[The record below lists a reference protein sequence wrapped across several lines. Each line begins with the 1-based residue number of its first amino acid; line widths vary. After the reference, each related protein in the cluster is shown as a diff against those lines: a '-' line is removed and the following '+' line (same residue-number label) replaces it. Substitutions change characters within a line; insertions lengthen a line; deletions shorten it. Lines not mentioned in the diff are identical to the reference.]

1 MPFSNYLP
9 KTAQSIIVTT
19 SARRPRRD
27 AEVSTSA
34 AHFRDLSAHSADES
48 GLSPALADGRYL
60 VQHFSFILLLFLV
73 PFSLSAQAPNAPSPT
88 YLTVSPTAPP
98 PAANP
103 ADGIALIEPPVANA
117 SGSAALSYPIKL
129 PPARKD
135 HAPALDISYSSDHL
149 HGWLGRGWDL
159 SLPAIEVETRWGV
172 PRFDRTNETETYLL
186 EGAMLA
192 PVAHRGATRP
202 REAEKTFHHRVERE
216 FQRITRHG
224 DSPENYWWE
233 IRYPDGST
241 EYYGGSPEGAV
252 PAALLT
258 DPSGN
263 ISSWALVRAT
273 DIHGNRIDYDYAIQ
287 QDNGRPGST
296 ETGKNRYPTRITYNG
311 REDQSGTSSIHFIRD
326 RDLGESRRPDVRID
340 YTSGCKMVT
349 ADLLRRIEIRYRG
362 TMVRHYDLQYET
374 AAFQQTVLT
383 GITEFGSDGSKLA
396 GHDFAYHK
404 LPAGD
409 FSAFGPVETWNSGT
423 DDVKGDILNP
433 IPGFTGEISALGG
446 AKSDSRQI
454 GSAVTVGPIG
464 SPGTKDFTVGGT
476 FGSGSSEGYGIL
488 SFVDINGDLLPD
500 KVFRR
505 GNDLVW
511 RKNLYGQGTAGFGP
525 VRPVIGIREFSVT
538 STTETNI
545 GFEANITPFFAGYEN
560 TTSRTSTTTYFSDFN
575 GDDLI
580 DILHRGRVYFN
591 HLDDNGNPTF
601 TLNSGDT
608 PSPIVSGAAPDE
620 DLVTVDPD
628 EQQELIDMTPKHDV
642 VRSWEAPFA
651 GTVQITG
658 DISLVEQPGIDDYSR
673 EDGVVVHI
681 ERGNGLILNTTLY
694 QATIGANDYEPRTP
708 AGVDNITVAAGQR
721 LYFRVQSVFDGAF
734 DRVSWDPVITYV
746 GEDPAAKDV
755 NGLDVYRYQASEDFL
770 LASCQ
775 TVAMPLAGRV
785 DLTGTFSKPLLSD
798 SLHLE
803 LIVDGSVIR
812 AWQFA
817 PDSVV
822 TDLALENLN
831 FAVQEDD
838 QVQLRMRAYAS
849 VDWTAPKWTPVLTY
863 VSADDGTPVIGPEG
877 APAYRYCPAID
888 YTMRTKPVQFPRPWL
903 PTADTFT
910 YDFQLD
916 YSDFNFDF
924 RREGLSLAVRS
935 QDTIYL
941 QRDTQLL
948 LGAAA
953 GAIRWTG
960 ELVVVPGEKVWVE
973 VFVPAALNNAVA
985 SSTFTLER
993 NGSAVP
999 IVVGKHRRRTNDE
1012 LTFGPQFRGWGQFV
1026 YRGADGAGDLPILES
1041 LLVLQ
1046 DPDVSE
1052 EDIEDIEIDPDNPDF
1067 SEFEGLTDDPTQEQF
1082 IVMVAEPKAG
1092 NWRGYDDLTLVGAD
1106 YLSSSRLGEDDVILT
1121 PDLGTGSAAPPLT
1134 SISKMNAVAA
1144 GAGFG
1149 PASLAGSSAWNTT
1162 TNLME
1167 VMDLNGDRYPD
1178 LVTPTRAQ
1186 FTTVYGGLSN
1196 QSVTHG
1202 FGNHVAKSHAIGGT
1216 AGGRF
1221 VDSSPTNSGDTSGKG
1236 SRKRHRRSKTSTK
1249 NQAAKSQSANE
1260 SAEAGGS
1267 ISVSFSV
1274 DNDYTEHSWLDVNG
1288 DGLTD
1293 KVWDNGD
1300 VAFNRGYSFGRREN
1314 WGFADIRRGVST
1326 DYGGGGGVNISN
1338 NSFAAGFAITRTDN
1352 YSTAALQDVN
1362 GDGLADAL
1370 NYNPD
1375 TRMLRVAL
1383 NTGSGFAGTIDW
1395 ARLSEPLDKG
1405 DATAESLN
1413 FAFTVCIPIF
1423 FIRICVNPSG
1433 STGRGV
1439 SRVLSQFNDIDG
1451 DGYLDELMATRDHQL
1466 NVRRSTIGKVNLL
1479 RSVKRPLGATMELDY
1494 VAAANDNGMPFPKW
1508 LLNETRLNDG
1518 VDGDGPR
1525 WRKTQITYEN
1535 PVHDRHEREF
1545 YGFATTRETVL
1556 DTENGDAPY
1565 RSSVVE
1571 YHNENFYN
1579 RGLPKRQY
1587 TEDAAGNRYRETE
1600 STYVL
1605 TNPVT
1610 QTALPPNL
1618 LTSDQGRAF
1627 PLLRQRQ
1634 ENFYEGGA
1642 APRVSRRTTFAYDS
1656 IGQVLVKI
1664 DFGDGTPEDELRTE
1678 YDYHPYGAEYLTGQI
1693 QSLKVYGGGEL
1704 LRHSETDIDD
1714 RGNVTQLRQYLDGN
1728 TFAVQDFIYDEWSN
1742 LISATRPPNVNG
1754 ERMAYTYV
1762 IDTVEHLFPV
1772 RIEDSYG
1779 YVSTAGYEFRYG
1791 QQLRETDVNGH
1802 TTEFALDAHGRV
1814 ASIRLPKDS
1823 TYSFKYTYVPEA
1835 EVPYATTERY
1845 DPETDAAI
1853 PSHTFLDGLGRAIQ
1867 QQYLSVIDGS
1877 PKMVASGRMTYDAL
1891 DRPQTEGYPTVA
1903 PLTPLSLYQA
1913 PATAPKARTA
1923 YDILDRPTSLTMPDN
1938 SVSTMTYG
1946 FAAGPAGQPLFRE
1959 QLTDALGFRET
1970 TLTDERGQREFFLR
1984 EADTTTISTIFSH
1997 NVLGELETVTDDG
2010 GFTTTYEY
2018 DRLGRKFA
2026 VTPANA
2032 GRTVMAFDLA
2042 DNMISKQTPNL
2053 QETLGEDGAI
2063 SYQYDHERLTGI
2075 IYPINF
2081 QNKVEISYGGPEARF
2096 NRAGRIVLRQDASGG
2111 EEFFYDEHGLL
2122 RKSIRTLLINES
2134 TVRTFVSEIN
2144 YDSWGREKTMGY
2156 PDGEVL
2162 EYGYDAGGQLVSMAG
2177 EKDGNH
2183 YDYLKDVRYDE
2194 FGRIT
2199 GKTLGND
2206 SHETMSFDPLTQRPA
2221 TIRVTAND
2229 GTLQD
2234 LRLTYDIVGNL
2245 ETSEQTA
2252 GVQAG
2257 DLGGS
2262 HRLQFAYD
2270 PLHRLTEAT
2279 GAYQL
2284 ATGTESYTYFSDHD
2298 DLYNQTRREMQR
2310 MNNGER
2316 DPLTSFNQTISTD
2329 VSHPHRIDESGGRKY
2344 NYDANG
2350 NLLGYQGE
2358 AGSYR
2363 YQQARWDEEN
2373 RMMEFS
2379 DNGTISR
2386 YTYAAD
2392 GERAIQ
2398 SEGNMKGVFTDGAPA
2413 GFTSHTGNY
2422 VAYVSPFF
2430 TFTESTFTK
2439 HYFLGD
2445 QRIMTKEG
2453 TGEFNNTY
2461 WYAGGL
2467 TAGDLNFTARMND
2480 LTQTVWDYY
2489 VGLGLP
2495 PGPPTLPGYYGQPGV
2510 TGDPLPTS
2518 VGGDFS
2524 SVPRPGTPGPIGRPA
2539 PTGPPGPPT
2548 WYVSAPER
2556 DSIGAGF
2563 GYEGYGVFP
2572 EVVASYYHADQL
2584 GNVNWITDARGD
2596 AVAFR
2601 AYLPTGEVL
2610 ARQTRKAPPLD
2621 YNFNGKEED
2630 RSSGLNFF
2638 GARYLD
2644 ANSGIW
2650 LSPDP
2655 LADAFPGYNP
2665 YAYAL
2670 HNPLRFSDPDGREP
2684 FDMFSS
2690 PLAAAVDFAR
2700 IYNER
2705 SIFHN
2710 YEFGTNIYRQT
2721 LNGKSVYF
2729 YDQPVTDLEDS
2740 GVSLPPVI
2748 PFGQVVADVHTHSR
2762 MEHNAD
2768 GYLEHSDTDLDGNDH
2783 DGRPG
2788 YVANPR
2794 GELKLYRPKKGRI
2807 ETVATG
2813 LPYDEVF
2820 YGPQDPNGNN
2830 LRKHWARINY
2840 AQVSGQTSTSH
2851 TRRQSRRN
2859 GVRYEGPPLSGSYAG
2874 GNVPKRHGW
2883 HAALKRKAV
2892 RGRQQL

>member
-1 MPFSNYLP
+1 MSITNRLRAFLSVLPREAAVIFRLPVNRPGAYTLASSAFQAARQSPELGSPIAYHLSLTPYRLSFS
-9 KTAQSIIVTT
+9 
-19 SARRPRRD
+19 
-27 AEVSTSA
+27 
-34 AHFRDLSAHSADES
+34 
-48 GLSPALADGRYL
+48 
-60 VQHFSFILLLFLV
+60 LLLCLSI
-73 PFSLSAQAPNAPSPT
+73 FSLSAQAPNAPSPT

-98 PAANP
+98 TAANP
-103 ADGIALIEPPVANA
+103 ADGIALIEPPSANP
-117 SGSAALSYPIKL
+117 SGSAGLSYPIKL

-159 SLPAIEVETRWGV
+159 SLPSIEVETRWGV
-172 PRFDRTNETETYLL
+172 PRFNATDETETYLL

-192 PVAHRGATRP
+192 PVAHRGETRP
-202 REAEKTFHHRVERE
+202 READKVFHPRVERE

-224 DSPENYWWE
+224 SSPKNYWWE
-233 IRYPDGST
+233 ILYPDGSM
-241 EYYGGSPEGAV
+241 EYYGGSPDGIT

-258 DPSGN
+258 DRQGN
-263 ISSWALVRAT
+263 ISNWALVRAT
-273 DIHGNRIDYDYAIQ
+273 DIHGNRIDYTYEVQ
-287 QDNGRPGST
+287 EDNGRASST
-296 ETGKNRYPTRITYNG
+296 EVGKNRYPTRITFNG
-311 REDQSGTSSIHFIRD
+311 QGEQAGTSSVDFIRD
-326 RDLGESRRPDVRID
+326 RDLDEGRRPDVRID
-340 YTSGCKMVT
+340 FTSGFKMVT
-349 ADLLRRIEIRYRG
+349 ADLLRRIEVRYRG
-362 TMVRHYDLQYET
+362 AMVRHYDLRYT
-374 AAFQQTVLT
+374 TGAFHQTVLT
-383 GITEFGSDGSKLA
+383 GITEFGNDGSELA
-396 GHDFAYHK
+396 GHTFDYHE
-404 LPAGD
+404 LPSGD
-409 FSAFGPVETWNSGT
+409 FSAFGPVESWNSGN
-423 DDVKGDILNP
+423 DNIKGDILNP

-446 AKSDSRQI
+446 AKSNSRQI
-454 GSAVTVGPIG
+454 GSAVTIGPIG

-511 RKNLYGQGTAGFGP
+511 RKNLFGQGTAGFGP

-538 STTETNI
+538 ATSETNF

-580 DILHRGRVYFN
+580 DVLHRGKVYFN

-601 TLNSGDT
+601 TQNSGDT
-608 PSPIVSGAAPDE
+608 PSPIVSGADPDD

-658 DISLVEQPGIDDYSR
+658 TISLIEQAGIDEYSR
-673 EDGVVVHI
+673 EDGVVVRI
-681 ERGNGLILNTTLY
+681 EQGGGFLQNTPLY
-694 QATIGANDYEPRTP
+694 TVAIGANDYAPRTP
-708 AGVDNITVAAGQR
+708 TGVDNVNIRAGQR

-734 DRVSWDPVITYV
+734 DRVAWDPVITYV
-746 GEDPAAKDV
+746 GEDPTEKDV
-755 NGLDVYRYQASEDFL
+755 NDLNIYRYQASEDFL

-775 TVAMPLAGRV
+775 TVAMPLDGRV
-785 DLTGTFSKPLLSD
+785 DLTGIFSKPVLSD
-798 SLHLE
+798 TLHLE
-803 LIVDGSVIR
+803 LIVDGLAIR
-812 AWQFA
+812 AWKFA

-822 TDLALENLN
+822 MDIPIEQLN
-831 FAVQEDD
+831 FAILEDQ
-838 QVQLRMRAYAS
+838 QVQLRMRANAS
-849 VDWTAPKWTPVLTY
+849 VDWTAPTWTPLLTY
-863 VSADDGTPVIGPEG
+863 VSADDGTPVISPDGE
-877 APAYRYCPAID
+877 PAYRYCPAID
-888 YTMRTKPVQFPRPWL
+888 YTMRTKPVQYPQAWSPG
-903 PTADTFT
+903 ADTFD
-910 YDFQLD
+910 YAFQLN
-916 YSDFNFDF
+916 YFGF
-924 RREGLSLAVRS
+924 GLNGRFEEVSLAVRGR
-935 QDTIYL
+935 DTVYM
-941 QRDTQLL
+941 QRDTQLF

-953 GAIRWTG
+953 GAIDWTG
-960 ELVVVPGEKVWVE
+960 ELVVTPGDDVWVE
-973 VFVPAALNNAVA
+973 VFVPAELNNALVN
-985 SSTFTLER
+985 STFSLSR
-993 NGSAVP
+993 NGLNIP
-999 IVVGKHRRRTNDE
+999 IAIGKHRKRNNDE

-1052 EDIEDIEIDPDNPDF
+1052 EDIEDIEIDPDDPDF
-1067 SEFEGLTDDPTQEQF
+1067 SDFEDLTDDPTQEQF

-1092 NWRGYDDLTLVGAD
+1092 YWRGYDDLTLVGVD
-1106 YLSSSRLGEDDVILT
+1106 YISSSRLGEDDVLLT
-1121 PDLGTGSAAPPLT
+1121 PDLGTGASAPPLT

-1149 PASLAGSSAWNTT
+1149 PASLAGSAAWNTT

-1167 VMDLNGDRYPD
+1167 VMDLNGDQYPD

-1186 FTTVYGGLSN
+1186 YTTVYGGLSN
-1196 QSVTHG
+1196 QSVAHG

-1216 AGGRF
+1216 AGGKF

-1236 SRKRHRRSKTSTK
+1236 SRKRHRRSKTTSK
-1249 NQAAKSQSANE
+1249 NQGAKAQSSNE

-1274 DNDYTEHSWLDVNG
+1274 DNDHTVHSWLDVNG

-1300 VAFNRGYSFGRREN
+1300 VAFNRGYSFGSREN
-1314 WGFADIRRGVST
+1314 WGFADIRKGVST
-1326 DYGGGGGVNISN
+1326 DFGGGGGINISN

-1352 YSTAALQDVN
+1352 YTTAALQDVN

-1370 NYNPD
+1370 SYNPD

-1383 NTGSGFAGTIDW
+1383 NTGSGFAGAIDW

-1451 DGYLDELMATRDHQL
+1451 DGYLDELMATKD
-1466 NVRRSTIGKVNLL
+1466 NEVKVRRSTIGKVNLL
-1479 RSVKRPLGATMELDY
+1479 RSIHRPLGGSIELDY
-1494 VAAANDNGMPFPKW
+1494 VAAANENGMPFPKW
-1508 LLNETRLNDG
+1508 LLAETRLNDG

-1525 WRKTQITYEN
+1525 WRKTRISYEA

-1545 YGFATTRETVL
+1545 YGFAKTVETVL

-1571 YHNENFYN
+1571 YHNDNYYN
-1579 RGLPKRQY
+1579 RSLPKKQY
-1587 TEDAAGNRYRETE
+1587 TLDAADNRYRETE
-1600 STYVL
+1600 FTYL
-1605 TNPVT
+1605 ITNPRT
-1610 QTALPPNL
+1610 QTELPPNL
-1618 LTSDQGRAF
+1618 LLSDQGQAF
-1627 PLLRQRQ
+1627 PLLQQRQ
-1634 ENFYEGGA
+1634 ERFYEGEA
-1642 APRVSRRTTFAYDS
+1642 SPQVSRRVAFQYDS
-1656 IGQVLVKI
+1656 IGQVLIKT

-1678 YDYHPYGAEYLTGQI
+1678 YDYHPYGAEYLTGQMK
-1693 QSLKVYGGGEL
+1693 SLKVYGGGVL
-1704 LRHSETDIDD
+1704 LRHSEMDIDE
-1714 RGNVTQLRQYLDGN
+1714 RGNVTQLRQYLNEN
-1728 TFAVQDFIYDEWSN
+1728 TFAVRDFTYDEWSN
-1742 LISATRPPNVNG
+1742 VVSASRPPNANG
-1754 ERMAYTYV
+1754 ERMTYTYI
-1762 IDTVEHLFPV
+1762 IDSVEHLFPV

-1779 YVSTAGYEFRYG
+1779 YVSTAEYEFRYG
-1791 QQLRETDVNGH
+1791 QQLKETDANGQS
-1802 TTEFALDAHGRV
+1802 TAYEIDEHGRV
-1814 ASIRLPKDS
+1814 FSIKLPMDS
-1823 TYSFKYTYVPEA
+1823 TYSFRYLYVPNA
-1835 EVPYATTERY
+1835 TVPYATTERF
-1845 DPETDAAI
+1845 DPETGMAI
-1853 PSHTFLDGLGRAIQ
+1853 PSHTFLDGLGRVIQ
-1867 QQYLSVIDGS
+1867 QQHLSVIDGS
-1877 PKMVASGRMTYDAL
+1877 QKMAASGRISYDAF
-1891 DRPQTEGYPTVA
+1891 DRPQTEGYPAAA
-1903 PLTPLSLYQA
+1903 PLAPLSLYQA
-1913 PATAPKARTA
+1913 PAAAPKAQTVF
-1923 YDILDRPTSLTMPDN
+1923 DILDRPTSLTMPDN
-1938 SVSTMTYG
+1938 STSTMAYG
-1946 FAAGPAGQPLFRE
+1946 FAAGPAGQILFRE
-1959 QLTDALGFRET
+1959 QMTDALGFRET
-1970 TLTDERGQREFFLR
+1970 TLTDERGQQELFLR
-1984 EADTTTISTIFSH
+1984 EADTTTISTTFSY
-1997 NVLGELETVTDDG
+1997 NVLGELETVTDNG
-2010 GFTTTYEY
+2010 GFITRYEY
-2018 DRLGRKFA
+2018 DLLGRKFA
-2026 VTPANA
+2026 TTPADA
-2032 GRTVMAFDLA
+2032 GRTEMVFDLA
-2042 DNMISKQTPNL
+2042 DNMVRKQTPNL
-2053 QETLGEDGAI
+2053 LATFGEDGAI
-2063 SYQYDHERLTGI
+2063 NYRYDHERLTGI

-2096 NRAGRIVLRQDASGG
+2096 NRVGRIVLRQDASGG
-2111 EEFFYDEHGLL
+2111 EEYFYDEHGQL

-2134 TVRTFVSEIN
+2134 TIRTFVSEIN

-2156 PDGEVL
+2156 PDGETL
-2162 EYGYDAGGQLVSMAG
+2162 EYGYDAAGRLVTMAG
-2177 EKDGNH
+2177 EKDGNY

-2194 FGRIT
+2194 FGRVT
-2199 GKTLGND
+2199 SKTLGND
-2206 SHETMSFDPLTQRPA
+2206 SQEAMTFDPQTQRPA
-2221 TIRVTAND
+2221 TIRVTANG

-2234 LRLTYDIVGNL
+2234 LRLKYDVVGNL
-2245 ETSEQTA
+2245 ETSQQTA
-2252 GVQAG
+2252 GLQAG
-2257 DLGGS
+2257 DLGGN
-2262 HRLQFAYD
+2262 HQLQYAYD

-2279 GAYQL
+2279 GEYQL
-2284 ATGTESYTYFSDHD
+2284 ATGTESFAYFSDHD
-2298 DLYNQTRREMQR
+2298 DLYNQIRRELQR
-2310 MNNGER
+2310 MNDGTM
-2316 DPLTSFNQTISTD
+2316 DPLNSFDQTTTTD
-2329 VSHPHRIDESGGRKY
+2329 ATYPHRIDELGGRKY
-2344 NYDANG
+2344 NYDDNG

-2363 YQQARWDEEN
+2363 YQQARWDEED

-2392 GERAIQ
+2392 GERVIQ

-2413 GFTSHTGNY
+2413 GFVSHTENY

-2430 TFTESTFTK
+2430 TFTKSSFTK
-2439 HYFLGD
+2439 HYFMGD

-2467 TAGDLNFTARMND
+2467 TAGDLNYTARMND
-2480 LTQTVWDYY
+2480 LTRTVWDYY
-2489 VGLGLP
+2489 IGLGLP

-2510 TGDPLPTS
+2510 TGNPLPTS
-2518 VGGDFS
+2518 EGGDFS
-2524 SVPRPGTPGPIGRPA
+2524 SVPGPGVPGPNGRPD

-2548 WYVSAPER
+2548 WFVSPPER
-2556 DSIGAGF
+2556 DSIGAGY

-2572 EVVASYYHADQL
+2572 EVVASYYHGDQL
-2584 GNVNWITDARGD
+2584 GNVNWITDARGE
-2596 AVAFR
+2596 AVAYR
-2601 AYLPTGEVL
+2601 AYLPTGKVL

-2630 RSSGLNFF
+2630 QASGLNFF
-2638 GARYLD
+2638 GARYLE
-2644 ANSGIW
+2644 AESGLW

-2655 LADAFPGYNP
+2655 LADAFPGHNP

-2670 HNPLRFSDPDGREP
+2670 HNPLRFTDPDGREA

-2690 PLAAAVDFAR
+2690 PLAAAIDFAR

-2721 LNGKSVYF
+2721 LNGKSVYY

-2740 GVSLPPVI
+2740 GVSLPPVL
-2748 PFGQVVADVHTHSR
+2748 PFGEVVADVHTHSR

-2788 YVANPR
+2788 YVANPK

-2820 YGPQDPNGNN
+2820 YGPQDPNRNN

-2859 GVRYEGPPLSGSYAG
+2859 GVRYAGPPLSGTYAG
-2874 GNVPKRHGW
+2874 ANTPKRHGW

-2892 RGRQQL
+2892 RKRQKL